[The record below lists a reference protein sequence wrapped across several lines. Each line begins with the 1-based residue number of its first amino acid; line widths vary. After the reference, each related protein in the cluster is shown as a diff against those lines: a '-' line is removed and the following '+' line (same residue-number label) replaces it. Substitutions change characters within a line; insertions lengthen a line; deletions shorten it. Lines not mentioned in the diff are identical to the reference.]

1 MDQGIIKNLKTRYRA
16 ELVKLMLSLIDDDN
30 LSSSSSAID
39 FSRKISACDDDVIS
53 AEEHNDLE
61 LTEAIVTKQRQT
73 DEASEAEE
81 DLDDFDELPPPLVKH
96 KEARN
101 AINML
106 QSYVL
111 QQGMK
116 ERTWE
121 HVDFLATAVEAN
133 AASSVIQTS
142 LDAFFQ
148 PRP

>member
-1 MDQGIIKNLKTRYRA
+1 MSSQFHILKLRFY
-16 ELVKLMLSLIDDDN
+16 
-30 LSSSSSAID
+30 
-39 FSRKISACDDDVIS
+39 
-53 AEEHNDLE
+53 NDLE

-81 DLDDFDELPPPLVKH
+81 DLDELPPPLVKH